1 MPCFSLC
8 SPSEASV
15 LTCAP
20 SKTYIYLVYMEDRAM
35 QQITTVFKNG
45 PSTQAIRI
53 PREFRLRTKE
63 VWIVRV
69 HNGLL
74 IQEKPESWDDFFAKT
89 PTVTENFDMTRKQRK
104 PSKRD
109 SFK

>member
-1 MPCFSLC
+1 
-8 SPSEASV
+8 
-15 LTCAP
+15 
-20 SKTYIYLVYMEDRAM
+20 M
-35 QQITTVFKNG
+35 QHITTVFKNG

-53 PREFRLRTKE
+53 PREFRLNTKE

-74 IQEKPESWDDFFAKT
+74 IQEKPESWEDFFAKT
-89 PTVTENFDMTRKQRK
+89 PAVTEDFDMARKQRK

-109 SFK
+109 SIK